1 MSGTGVQSQY
11 FSEPESASEGATAA
25 AAAKPLAD
33 RFQEKAAQYRQAGAQ
48 ALQSDMTALLRGSE
62 LRDRD
67 SYDEMG
73 TEEDDEELEDDEDS
87 DWSDDGKAGRK
98 KGRVSGGWGG
108 VASHAS
114 GGGRARAA
122 AAPRSSRGR
131 GRTRR
136 GEQRPPGPQN
146 ARAGAS
152 RDAWRG
158 NESGNSS
165 EEEPASG
172 GWGGGCVRA
181 AAAAPRGR
189 GVAARGEQP
198 RAQNARA
205 DASPKEGDAGLTV
218 NGNSSEEEPMR
229 ATLSFKG
236 HGGGDHRF
244 ALLITACIQTALVE
258 TSTGKSINMWS
269 DARGAKQMG
278 KRNVADKIAHDLNIS
293 EPVFKKS
300 LTADKVLDQFQAALK
315 SVMQLRNND
324 SMRISAA
331 REKAL
336 WDLDSMDQLQR
347 RKNPA
352 ERKRE
357 ARTNVRMMGSR
368 TSREAPKRKRMQE
381 MEEEEEEHWAQSHQ
395 EDRDDGRK
403 KKRMQEDDDGQT
415 RRKRRS
421 SGAFERMQ
429 DESTSSVDVVKALLA
444 GAGRPTAG
452 ASTFSYSNTDV
463 EQVTA
468 LIDKALEDASTKHG
482 KAVETDLEALNA
494 HLHNNL
500 SQVPSLIGRVKTWI
514 SNQSNK
520 DPGDLLMT
528 VAIRC
533 QTLVQ
538 ADKKGPEHSAQS
550 QWPKLYKCV
559 HPV

>member
-11 FSEPESASEGATAA
+11 FSEPESASESATAP
-25 AAAKPLAD
+25 AAAKLAD
-33 RFQEKAAQYRQAGAQ
+33 RFREKAAQHRQAGDH
-48 ALQSDMTALLRGSE
+48 ALQSGITAVLRGSE

-67 SYDEMG
+67 SDDELG

-98 KGRVSGGWGG
+98 KGRAGGWGG

-122 AAPRSSRGR
+122 AARGR
-131 GRTRR
+131 GRTSR

-146 ARAGAS
+146 ARAAAS
-152 RDAWRG
+152 QDAGRG

-172 GWGGGCVRA
+172 GWGGGCAR

-189 GVAARGEQP
+189 GVTGRGEQP

-205 DASPKEGDAGLTV
+205 DASPKEGDAGRGLTV

-278 KRNVADKIAHDLNIS
+278 KRNVADKIAHDLNNS
-293 EPVFKKS
+293 ESVFKKS

-381 MEEEEEEHWAQSHQ
+381 MEEEEEEHWAQAQQ

-468 LIDKALEDASTKHG
+468 LIDKVLEDASTKHG